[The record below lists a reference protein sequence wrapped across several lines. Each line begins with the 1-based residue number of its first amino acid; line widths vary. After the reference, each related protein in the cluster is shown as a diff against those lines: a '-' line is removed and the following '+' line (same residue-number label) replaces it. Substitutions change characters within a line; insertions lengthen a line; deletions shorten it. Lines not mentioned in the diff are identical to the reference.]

1 MVGFCFRRIMVIRI
15 WVFHLEIEVIWLF
28 RRVVAGLI
36 PLVILPVLLR
46 LMGVIPLAGLVVV
59 GIGLVLLL
67 LVFKAPIRAHFP
79 VVGVSLVVLRHFGL
93 GSGLCYGYFLSRY
106 FFLNDSALFMH
117 HLQLR

>member
-1 MVGFCFRRIMVIRI
+1 MVGFCFGRILVIRV

-28 RRVVAGLI
+28 RRVVAGLV

-59 GIGLVLLL
+59 GVRLVLLL

-93 GSGLCYGYFLSRY
+93 GSGLCYGYFLS
-106 FFLNDSALFMH
+106 
-117 HLQLR
+117 